1 MINSGDLLPSKYVLV
16 LFSVGPSMAISTPMD
31 ADLVA
36 NTIDA
41 SRAPPAEISVAR
53 LDGSEPVVADDSGA
67 AAAASPGSGKRAR
80 KPVQKDKL
88 DEIATKPKPCANCS
102 LSISPSPCNNK

>member
-1 MINSGDLLPSKYVLV
+1 
-16 LFSVGPSMAISTPMD
+16 MAISTSMD

-41 SRAPPAEISVAR
+41 SRAPPVEISVAR

-67 AAAASPGSGKRAR
+67 AAAASPGTGKRAR

-102 LSISPSPCNNK
+102 LIIFPFTLQ